1 MDKLVNRTRL
11 SLIFVGALQAAIAVT
26 CYALPA
32 KASSARTETS
42 GTWVNLDTEGL
53 GFSDLAMTSKIC
65 KATISMMMGRSTA
78 IMSDTDA
85 SVEDSVF
92 TVKISYVR
100 DDGTPWSYRCK
111 VSGDTIVWK
120 AENGR
125 WRTHP
130 DDEKYHYTLNGN
142 VATIV
147 ETSGFSGEVRD
158 QDFSL
163 SEICV
168 RSFWPTCP
176 AQGYRQ

>member
-1 MDKLVNRTRL
+1 MDKLVVTRTRL
-11 SLIFVGALQAAIAVT
+11 SLIFVGALQAAVAMT

-32 KASSARTETS
+32 KASPS

-65 KATISMMMGRSTA
+65 KAAISMMMGRSTA
-78 IMSDTDA
+78 TMSDTNV

-92 TVKISYVR
+92 TVQISYVR
-100 DDGTPWSYRCK
+100 DDGTPWSYHCK
-111 VSGDTIVWK
+111 VSENTIVWK

-158 QDFSL
+158 RDFSL

-176 AQGYRQ
+176 AQGYK

>member
-1 MDKLVNRTRL
+1 MDKLVTRTRL
-11 SLIFVGALQAAIAVT
+11 SLIFVGALQAAVAMT
-26 CYALPA
+26 CFALPA
-32 KASSARTETS
+32 KASPS

-65 KATISMMMGRSTA
+65 KAAISMMMGRSTA
-78 IMSDTDA
+78 TMSDTDV

-100 DDGTPWSYRCK
+100 DDGTSWNYHCK
-111 VSGDTIVWK
+111 VSENTIMWK

-147 ETSGFSGEVRD
+147 ETSGFSGAVRD
-158 QDFSL
+158 RDFTL

-176 AQGYRQ
+176 AQGYK

>member
-1 MDKLVNRTRL
+1 MDKLVTRTRL
-11 SLIFVGALQAAIAVT
+11 SLIFVGALQAAVAMT

-32 KASSARTETS
+32 KASPS

-65 KATISMMMGRSTA
+65 KAAISMMMGRSTA
-78 IMSDTDA
+78 TMADA
-85 SVEDSVF
+85 DVSVEDSVF

-100 DDGTPWSYRCK
+100 DDGTPWSYHCK
-111 VSGDTIVWK
+111 VSESTIMWK

-147 ETSGFSGEVRD
+147 ETSGFSGAVRD
-158 QDFSL
+158 LDFSL

-176 AQGYRQ
+176 AQGYK

>member
-1 MDKLVNRTRL
+1 MDKLVTRTRF
-11 SLIFVGALQAAIAVT
+11 SLIFAGALQSAVAMT

-32 KASSARTETS
+32 KASSTRTETS
-42 GTWVNLDTEGL
+42 KTWVNLDTEGL

-78 IMSDTDA
+78 TMADTMVSA
-85 SVEDSVF
+85 ENSVF

-100 DDGTPWSYRCK
+100 NDGTPWSYHCK
-111 VSGDTIVWK
+111 VSEKTIVWK

-130 DDEKYHYTLNGN
+130 DDEKYHYTLNGDI
-142 VATIV
+142 ATIV
-147 ETSGFSGEVRD
+147 ETSGFSGAVRD
-158 QDFSL
+158 RDFSL

-176 AQGYRQ
+176 AQGYK